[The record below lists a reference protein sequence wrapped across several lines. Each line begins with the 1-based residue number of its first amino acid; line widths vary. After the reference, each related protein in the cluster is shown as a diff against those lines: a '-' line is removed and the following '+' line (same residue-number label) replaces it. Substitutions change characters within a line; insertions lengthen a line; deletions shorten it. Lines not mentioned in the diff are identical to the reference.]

1 MNDELSASTVES
13 SRFFQR
19 LDWASFGI
27 TASLAL
33 AVYLFTLAPENTLEF
48 SGVYSASAMYPG
60 PSIPPGHPLWPIY
73 GWIFI
78 KLLPFSNIAWRL
90 GVASATASALV
101 CGLIALLV
109 SRVGILAA
117 ESISGFKNL
126 SAHEEKSL
134 RVVCGVVA
142 GLGFGF
148 DGCLWRR
155 TMVADPWPLSLLMFA
170 LTLAL
175 LTRWFF
181 APQRLGFLYAAALV
195 LGLNLS
201 ESQALIPT
209 AFALP
214 FLVTLGSRGFGREIF
229 FGIGICLWGN
239 LALNGYLHWVGL
251 YFPSTRHNF
260 LWVCTMVTFLWA
272 VLSVRTRRFFSEW
285 TKTLLCVALFLI
297 GISACLLL
305 PIYSMT
311 NPPMNWGYS
320 RTVEGFFHVLSR
332 GQFEKA
338 YFTDSLNR
346 LMTQSEIYGKVVIS
360 DYGLVYLLAA
370 TVPLYLLRKPPSR
383 SRRWLCGI
391 ILVWLVVTLLTLIG
405 LNPSSDK
412 ATVEIIKPFFAASHL
427 VLAMLSGC
435 GFMLIGTMVARSKSA
450 NSRG

>member
-1 MNDELSASTVES
+1 MNDELPARIVGS

-19 LDWASFGI
+19 TDWASFGI
-27 TASLAL
+27 TAALSL

-48 SGVYSASAMYPG
+48 SGVYSAGAMYPG
-60 PSIPPGHPLWPIY
+60 PSIPPGHPLWAIY

-117 ESISGFKNL
+117 ENISSFKNL
-126 SAHEEKSL
+126 SANEEKSL
-134 RVVCGVVA
+134 SVICGCVA
-142 GLGFGF
+142 GLGIGF

-155 TMVADPWPLSLLMFA
+155 AMVADPWPLSLLTFA

-181 APQRLGFLYAAALV
+181 APQRRGFLYAAALMH
-195 LGLNLS
+195 GLNLS

-214 FLVTLGSRGFGREIF
+214 FFITLGNHGIGREIF

-239 LALNGYLHWVGL
+239 LALNGSLHWVDL

-260 LWVCTMVTFLWA
+260 LWVCAMVAFLWA

-285 TKTLLCVALFLI
+285 KTTSICVVPFLL
-297 GISACLLL
+297 GISAYLLL

-311 NPPMNWGYS
+311 NPPMNWGYP

-338 YFTDSLNR
+338 YFTDNLNR
-346 LMTQSEIYGKVVIS
+346 LMTQWRIYGKVVIS
-360 DYGLVYLLAA
+360 DYGLVYLLTAM
-370 TVPLYLLRKPPSR
+370 TPLCLLRKPPSR

-391 ILVWLVVTLLTLIG
+391 FLVWFIVTLLMLIG
-405 LNPSSDK
+405 LNPSSDMV
-412 ATVEIIKPFFAASHL
+412 ALEVTKPFFAASHM
-427 VLAMLSGC
+427 VLAVLSGC
-435 GFMLIGTMVARSKSA
+435 GLMLIGTFVARSKSA
-450 NSRG
+450 DSRN